1 MSSAAPMELPL
12 EWHLW
17 LTWHVYKVCS
27 QGGCPESAVLAAID
41 LAIRDGVNVI
51 SLSLGSFPKKSF
63 LQDTLKIATFWAVQH
78 GIFVSCSA
86 GNVGPF
92 DSSVSGPAPWVLT
105 VGASTIDRSIRAV
118 AKLGNRQE
126 YMGESLFQ
134 PGDFKPKL
142 LPLVYSEFCDPQ
154 TLERVRVRGKIVLC
168 QGIGGASGVLE
179 VKK

>member
-1 MSSAAPMELPL
+1 MSSATPMELPL

-41 LAIRDGVNVI
+41 LAIRDGVDVI

-63 LQDTLKIATFWAVQH
+63 LQDALQIATFWAVQQ

-105 VGASTIDRSIRAV
+105 VGQAPLIEVFELWPSSEIVKNTWVNLSSSLVTSSPSYSLLFTPNSATRRHL
-118 AKLGNRQE
+118 KE
-126 YMGESLFQ
+126 YVLEERLCFARG
-134 PGDFKPKL
+134 
-142 LPLVYSEFCDPQ
+142 LV
-154 TLERVRVRGKIVLC
+154 GH
-168 QGIGGASGVLE
+168 QGFLE